1 MSSSKDRRMSMIIV
15 FVLAGLVFVV
25 LAVPGM
31 NLLRQDDS
39 IQDIEEKEE
48 QVEKERSPPEEFHV
62 DVVSKSVYNPAMLN
76 IQIGDTVTWTNIDS
90 EVHTVSSANVTSD
103 GGVYFHDTLLPDE
116 IYSVT
121 FDTTGTYFYSCL
133 IKFHGMTGI
142 IRVS

>member
-1 MSSSKDRRMSMIIV
+1 MSSSKDRRMSMIII

-39 IQDIEEKEE
+39 IQDIEE
-48 QVEKERSPPEEFHV
+48 RGPPEEFHV

-90 EVHTVSSANVTSD
+90 EVHTVSSANVTLD

>member
-1 MSSSKDRRMSMIIV
+1 MSSSKDRRMSMIII

-39 IQDIEEKEE
+39 IQDIEE
-48 QVEKERSPPEEFHV
+48 RGPPEEFHV

-76 IQIGDTVTWTNIDS
+76 IQIGDTVTWTNVDS